1 MSAAMLVRYFMSR
14 GVRTVDEGLT
24 CLAALRELRAH
35 SLRRAPVVRDGRL
48 AGIVCLRD
56 LLRVLPGTIAQAE
69 TNAGHE
75 SESLPV
81 SRVMATKLVTVGAD
95 DHIETAARAML
106 EHKVGGLPVL
116 HKGELVGIVT
126 ESDIFRAFTR
136 MLDPAGVLRVT
147 FGFLEA
153 AHGSPD
159 LAELVARATGTLVG
173 LQTYAR
179 PGGQRLVVLRMRGGS
194 KDALLDAL
202 TAAGCQLM
210 EVLDAREAD
219 AA

>member
-1 MSAAMLVRYFMSR
+1 MLVRYFMSR
-14 GVRTVDEGLT
+14 GVVTLDEGLT
-24 CLAALRELRAH
+24 CLAALRELRTH
-35 SLRRAPVVRDGRL
+35 SLRRAPVVRDGQL
-48 AGIVCLRD
+48 SGIVCVRD

-69 TNAGHE
+69 THAGHE

-81 SRVMATKLVTVGAD
+81 SRVMATKLVTVDAD

-116 HKGELVGIVT
+116 HAHKLVGIVT
-126 ESDIFRAFTR
+126 ESDIFRAVLR
-136 MLDPAGVLRVT
+136 MLESEGVLRVT
-147 FGFLEA
+147 FGFLEP
-153 AHGSPD
+153 AHGFPD
-159 LAELVARATGTLVG
+159 LAGAVARAQGTLVG

-194 KDALLDAL
+194 QDVLLDAL

-210 EVLDAREAD
+210 EVLDTRDAD